1 MKLIKRNF
9 LLDGGSI
16 LLETDNGY
24 YLFNECFSD
33 SEFEKNKWFSSNKNV
48 EKVELIEDENL
59 ILNLNLLRDTI
70 QATSSSRLINNT
82 IDESNLEPVSHTN
95 PRKVGNCESAAFE
108 ILKTTF
114 ENPRKLK
121 VSWTL

>member
-24 YLFNECFSD
+24 YLFNKCFSD
-33 SEFEKNKWFSSNKNV
+33 SESLKNQWFLSNKNA
-48 EKVELIEDENL
+48 EKVEPIEDENFKISL
-59 ILNLNLLRDTI
+59 TELSDSLNSFKILKEKVHI
-70 QATSSSRLINNT
+70 
-82 IDESNLEPVSHTN
+82 N
-95 PRKVGNCESAAFE
+95 PREIGNSEHIALE

-114 ENPRKLK
+114 ENPKKLK